1 MADAPPS
8 VLRVINA
15 SRELDSSSKLLL
27 GEIFR
32 LDRSHKGCYARQAIL
47 ARRVG
52 LRVQAMKACRTKL
65 REAGFL
71 NRSEE
76 RLSGDRRQYTCLQLV
91 ASYIPGQPLQPGDF
105 DKRFFDDL
113 SETGFAYFTPHPPET
128 KQVAVALGVAPFTF
142 LTADVVNQALSDGPE
157 GRQYRIGCHF
167 TGRLDG

>member
-1 MADAPPS
+1 MQPTGSLDGDFFS
-8 VLRVINA
+8 LVHDLLRDQQEA
-15 SRELDSSSKLLL
+15 ATDE
-27 GEIFR
+27 
-32 LDRSHKGCYARQAIL
+32 
-47 ARRVG
+47 RRDH
-52 LRVQAMKACRTKL
+52 
-65 REAGFL
+65 
-71 NRSEE
+71 
-76 RLSGDRRQYTCLQLV
+76 DRRQYTCLQLV
-91 ASYIPGQPLQPGDF
+91 ASYTPGQPLQPGDF